1 MTNDQMEQMTM
12 LNKSQYEKRILG
24 EIRSLPEE
32 ALPKIVRLLSLIR
45 EEFIATESRFPLG
58 EKDISHEKTRRL
70 LSTSKGNW
78 AASVIADREDRI

>member
-1 MTNDQMEQMTM
+1 M

-45 EEFIATESRFPLG
+45 EEFVAPESRFPLG
-58 EKDISHEKTRRL
+58 EEDISHEKTRKL

-78 AASVIADREDRI
+78 AADVIADREDRI